1 MTGIEA
7 AAARAVA
14 GASVPVAKRL
24 YRWWRPKSDWAS
36 LAGLADGLAAAVDQA
51 EQEVQ
56 QELRAG
62 PGAFMPVRFTAA
74 AHQQLEDGINSAE
87 VDEIATYFD
96 LLDKPRRLVVLGEP
110 GAGKTVAAT
119 YLVRGLIQRRNELV
133 AVTQRAA
140 EPVPVRVNTAG
151 WDGGQEFST
160 WLATR
165 LELDY
170 DLPAKVAAKMIK
182 AGVILPVLDG
192 LDEMDDDTTN
202 GERARALLDRLNERE
217 WALRPV
223 VVLCRT
229 TEFDHLTQ
237 TGDDNGLHSAATIA
251 LDPLAIDQPADHLA
265 RYQYRI
271 GAKHPA
277 WDQIIDHLR
286 EHTDTPMSITLR
298 NPWMLGLTS
307 TTLHRTP
314 HTAAALLKCLTPD
327 TVRDE
332 LFAAQVP
339 AAIAGTEDVEQFRV
353 YTPDNVDKWLHT
365 LARHLEHR
373 RDTDRNGTGIRLDEI
388 WEIAGA
394 TRTRVLHILTVAL
407 ICGLATGLAFGL
419 RLGLAVGLNLGIA
432 GTTGFGVMFG
442 VIIWLSKTPS
452 ASRIAW
458 KVPTRTRWP
467 AGLLFGIFAGFVFG
481 TMTGTVAGLLAG
493 LGAGLGVALVFG
505 VTLGL
510 SASRSDQL
518 AMGTDARWLIR
529 HDLRAAAFGG
539 AMFGLGYGLAFG
551 AAEPL
556 VGLQIGLIS
565 GFMTALLFGL
575 ASGRFLVSTLL
586 FKITADFPSR
596 PAIFLSWA
604 RDSGLLRVN
613 ATAYQFRHQ
622 TYQHWLLHRSD
633 TADPQPAAGSFVGVA
648 PVDARADASPQ
659 APPR

>member
-7 AAARAVA
+7 AAARVAA

-24 YRWWRPKSDWAS
+24 YLWWRPKSDWAS
-36 LAGLADGLAAAVDQA
+36 IAGLADGLAAAVDQA
-51 EQEVQ
+51 EQQVQ

-62 PGAFMPVRFTAA
+62 PGAFMPVRFTTA
-74 AHQQLEDGINSAE
+74 AHQQRDGINSAE
-87 VDEIATYFD
+87 VNEIATYFD
-96 LLDKPRRLVVLGEP
+96 LLDQPRRLVVLGEP

-119 YLVRGLIQRRNELV
+119 YLVRGLIQCRSELV
-133 AVTQRAA
+133 AVTRRAA

-151 WDGGQEFST
+151 WDGGQEFSA

-170 DLPAKVAAKMIK
+170 DLPGKVAAKMVK
-182 AGVILPVLDG
+182 AGIILPVLDG

-229 TEFDHLTQ
+229 SHFHHLTQ
-237 TGDDNGLHSAATIA
+237 AGDDNGLHGAATVD
-251 LDPLAIDQPADHLA
+251 LDPLATDQPADYLA
-265 RYQYRI
+265 RYQCRI

-277 WDQIIDHLR
+277 WDRITAHLR
-286 EHTDTPMSITLR
+286 EHTDTSMAVTLR

-314 HTAAALLKCLTPD
+314 HTAAALLDCRTPD
-327 TVRDE
+327 SVRTE

-339 AAIAGTEDVEQFRV
+339 AALAGTEDIEQFRD
-353 YTPDNVDKWLHT
+353 YTPDNVEKWLHT
-365 LARHLEHR
+365 LAQHLKHR

-394 TRTRVLHILTVAL
+394 TRTRLLHILAVAL
-407 ICGLATGLAFGL
+407 MSGLATGLVFGL
-419 RLGLAVGLNLGIA
+419 RFGPVLGLNLGLVGAI
-432 GTTGFGVMFG
+432 GFGVMFG
-442 VIIWLSKTPS
+442 VIVWLSKPPG

-467 AGLLFGIFAGFVFG
+467 TGLIFGIIAGFMFG
-481 TMTGTVAGLLAG
+481 IMTGTGAGLVAGLG
-493 LGAGLGVALVFG
+493 VGLGVALVFG
-505 VTLGL
+505 LTLGL
-510 SASRSDQL
+510 SASRTDQL
-518 AMGTDARWLIR
+518 AMGTNARWLIR

-539 AMFGLGYGLAFG
+539 AMYGLGYGLAFG
-551 AAEPL
+551 ASDRL
-556 VGLQIGLIS
+556 IGLQIGLLS
-565 GFMTALLFGL
+565 GFLTALMFGP
-575 ASGRFLVSTLL
+575 ASGRFFASTLL

-596 PAIFLSWA
+596 PATFLNWA
-604 RDSGLLRVN
+604 RERGLLRVN

-622 TYQHWLLHRSD
+622 TYQQWLLHRPD
-633 TADPQPAAGSFVGVA
+633 TANPG
-648 PVDARADASPQ
+648 
-659 APPR
+659 